1 MEVPGHARD
10 GLLDLRDE
18 GRRDRWRSLEPA
30 AGDAPAGCQLHPGER
45 DRAHAPEDRAQR
57 RQDRQGEDRGP
68 PRGVVRSGD
77 RPGREPPRY
86 LEERREEVRTH
97 PDAHPG
103 ELGWDRLAHTRP
115 TTLSHRGAPG
125 GIRTPDLWLR
135 RPMLYPAELRARERY
150 LTTVPRVATTG
161 LPLFI

>member
-86 LEERREEVRTH
+86 LEERREKVRIH
-97 PDAHPG
+97 PDALTRGSWAGIGSPT
-103 ELGWDRLAHTRP
+103 RLTI
-115 TTLSHRGAPG
+115 LSHRGAPG

-135 RPMLYPAELRARERY
+135 RPMLYPAELR
-150 LTTVPRVATTG
+150 
-161 LPLFI
+161 